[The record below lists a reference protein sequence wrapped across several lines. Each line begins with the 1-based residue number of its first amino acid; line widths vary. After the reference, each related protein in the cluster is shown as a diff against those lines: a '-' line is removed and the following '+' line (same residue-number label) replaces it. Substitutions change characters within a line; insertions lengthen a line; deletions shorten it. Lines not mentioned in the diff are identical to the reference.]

1 LKFKFKKKII
11 QAPYN
16 IERVFYFATHGD
28 TLAVRNV
35 MQDFEQSGKVTL
47 SADIL
52 TAMRQVIS
60 ESVSISDTNIVRAMQ
75 ICHSKYKYVVCPHTA
90 TAVSYCLNVKQR

>member
-1 LKFKFKKKII
+1 MKFKFKKKII

-52 TAMRQVIS
+52 TAIQEVIS
-60 ESVSISDTNIVRAMQ
+60 ESVSVSDTDIVRAMQ

-90 TAVSYCLNVKQR
+90 TAVSYCLKQR